1 MHSARLITHQPVAGY
16 SMQLTV
22 AGRRPTCLFQGW
34 QGQKKPPRSLCGCL
48 RPRGAASR
56 ISGGC
61 LGPAARR
68 VGNAQQSTRRAK
80 AEQALLN
87 FHQKHETPQTQ
98 QKVHGTEANSGLT
111 SLGKDSAPP
120 NANAIPPGDRANA
133 DGRSRL
139 PAGHE
144 EEARPQARA
153 GRGRWA
159 ESSRPVL

>member
-1 MHSARLITHQPVAGY
+1 MFR
-16 SMQLTV
+16 
-22 AGRRPTCLFQGW
+22 GW

-56 ISGGC
+56 IAGC
-61 LGPAARR
+61 LGPAAGR

-87 FHQKHETPQTQ
+87 FHQKHEAPQTQ
-98 QKVHGTEANSGLT
+98 QKVQGTEANSGLT

-120 NANAIPPGDRANA
+120 NANAIPSGDRANA
-133 DGRSRL
+133 DRRSRL

-144 EEARPQARA
+144 EEARP
-153 GRGRWA
+153 
-159 ESSRPVL
+159 